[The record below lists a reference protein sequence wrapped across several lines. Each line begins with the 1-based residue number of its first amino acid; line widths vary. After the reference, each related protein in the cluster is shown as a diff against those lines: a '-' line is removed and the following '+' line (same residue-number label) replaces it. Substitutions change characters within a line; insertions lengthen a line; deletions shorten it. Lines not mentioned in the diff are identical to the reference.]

1 MVGLNYSIYKSDNP
15 ILNNIPRPVGIVGKS
30 IGNYPTRSIYKRE
43 IWGTKENDSSVSLVG
58 EKILHPVVIEKNIN
72 KLIDYNISTNRKY
85 EYVIYMSGEEE
96 FS

>member
-1 MVGLNYSIYKSDNP
+1 
-15 ILNNIPRPVGIVGKS
+15 
-30 IGNYPTRSIYKRE
+30 
-43 IWGTKENDSSVSLVG
+43 VG

-96 FS
+96 LS